1 MLSEENDIDLN
12 LLSEHFTECGD
23 YTKDVIL
30 KELEYWK
37 GVTEFLV
44 LVSRNNDYIDGFL
57 IGYHSRNSLWIA
69 QSWRKSGSNIKTSRK
84 AFEMAKEW
92 AIERNLTSITGET
105 VRNEMGAMKRY
116 GFSEYSVIM
125 RMEI

>member
-44 LVSRNNDYIDGFL
+44 LVSRNNDSIDGFL

-69 QSWRKSGSNIKTSRK
+69 QSWRKSGSDIKTSRK

-92 AIERNLTSITGET
+92 AIKRNLTSITGET

>member
-1 MLSEENDIDLN
+1 MITEEPDIDLD
-12 LLSEHFTECGD
+12 LLSEKFTECGD

-37 GVTEFLV
+37 KNTDFLV
-44 LVSRNNDYIDGFL
+44 LVSRSNDYIDGFL
-57 IGYHSRNSLWIA
+57 IGHHSRNSLWID
-69 QSWRKSGSNIKTSRK
+69 QSWRKNGTDIKTSRE
-84 AFEMAKEW
+84 AFEMAKQW
-92 AIERNLTSITGET
+92 AIKRNLTSISGET
-105 VRNEMGAMKRY
+105 VRNEMSAMKRY

>member
-44 LVSRNNDYIDGFL
+44 LVSRNNDSIDGFL

-105 VRNEMGAMKRY
+105 DRKEMRAMELY
-116 GFSEYSVIM
+116 GFKEESVNM
-125 RMEI
+125 KVRL

>member
-92 AIERNLTSITGET
+92 AIKRNLTSITGET

>member
-44 LVSRNNDYIDGFL
+44 LVSRNNDSIDGFL